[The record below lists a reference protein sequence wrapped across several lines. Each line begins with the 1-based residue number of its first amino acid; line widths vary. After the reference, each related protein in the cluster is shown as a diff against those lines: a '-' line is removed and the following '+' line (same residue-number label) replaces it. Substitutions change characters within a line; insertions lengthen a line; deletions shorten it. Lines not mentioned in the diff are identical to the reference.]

1 MEFELNDEQ
10 RMVRELARRFAD
22 EEIVPFARE
31 NDITE
36 RFPMDMIK
44 KMAQI
49 GLLGAPVPERYGGA
63 GLDFISDAIIF
74 EEIGRACSSVR
85 TTVSVQ
91 VSLVELAILNWGT
104 EEQKERYLPA
114 LCKGELIGAF
124 AITEP
129 DVGSDAAG
137 IKTSAV
143 RRGARSDDGWVL
155 KGSKTWITS
164 GSVADIV
171 IVFAQTDTSKGHK
184 GISCFIVEKGTPGFT
199 SREIKGKLG
208 LRASNTAQLF
218 FEDCLVPSRALLGNI
233 GEGFKIAMA
242 SLDNGRYG
250 VAAGCVGI
258 IQGCVDACVRY
269 ANERAQFG
277 KPIASF
283 QLIQD
288 MIARMVVDLNAA
300 RLLVYRAG
308 DLKNRGIRNTLETSI
323 AKYFASEA
331 AVRAA
336 TDAIQ
341 IHGAY
346 GYSNEYPVERY
357 LRDAKVATIY
367 EGTSQIQ
374 KLIIGEH
381 VLGVK
386 AFV

>member
-1 MEFELNDEQ
+1 MDFELTEEQ
-10 RMVRELARRFAD
+10 RMIRETAKRFAD
-22 EEIVPFARE
+22 EEIIPYARE
-31 NDITE
+31 NDVME
-36 RFPMDMIK
+36 RFPMDILK
-44 KMAQI
+44 KMASI
-49 GLLGAPVPERYGGA
+49 GFLGGPIPEEYGGA
-63 GLDFISDAIIF
+63 GLDFISDAIVF
-74 EEIGRACSSVR
+74 EEIGRGCSSVR
-85 TTVSVQ
+85 TIVSVQ
-91 VSLVELAILNWGT
+91 VSLVELSILHWGN
-104 EEQKERYLPA
+104 EEQKRRFLPL
-114 LCKGELIGAF
+114 LCKGEILGAF
-124 AITEP
+124 AVTEP
-129 DVGSDAAG
+129 EAGSDAAS

-143 RRGARSDDGWVL
+143 KKGDGWVVN
-155 KGSKTWITS
+155 GSKTWIST
-164 GSVADIV
+164 GDVADIV
-171 IVFAQTDTSKGHK
+171 VIFAQTDPSKGHK
-184 GISCFIVEKGTPGFT
+184 GITAFIVEKGIPGFT
-199 SREIKGKLG
+199 TREIKGKLG
-208 LRASNTAQLF
+208 LRSADTAQLF
-218 FEDCLVPSRALLGNI
+218 FEECPIPDSALLGNV
-233 GEGFKIAMA
+233 GEGFKIAMS

-258 IQGCVDACVRY
+258 IQGCIDACVKY
-269 ANERAQFG
+269 AQERHQFG

-283 QLIQD
+283 QLVQD
-288 MIARMVVDLNAA
+288 MIARMVVDLDAA

-381 VLGVK
+381 VLGIK

>member
-1 MEFELNDEQ
+1 MDFELTEDQ
-10 RMVRELARRFAD
+10 RMIREMAKRFAD
-22 EEIVPFARE
+22 EEIIPFARE
-31 NDITE
+31 NDVME
-36 RFPMDMIK
+36 RFPIEILK
-44 KMAQI
+44 KMASI
-49 GLLGAPVPERYGGA
+49 GFLGGPIPEEYGGA
-63 GLDFISDAIIF
+63 GLDFISDAIVF
-74 EEIGRACSSVR
+74 EEIGRGCSSVR
-85 TTVSVQ
+85 TIVSVQ
-91 VSLVELAILNWGT
+91 VSLVELSILHWGN
-104 EEQKERYLPA
+104 EEQKRRFLPL
-114 LCKGELIGAF
+114 LCKGEILGAF
-124 AITEP
+124 AVTEP
-129 DVGSDAAG
+129 EAGSDAAS

-143 RRGARSDDGWVL
+143 KKGDGWVVN
-155 KGSKTWITS
+155 GSKTWIST
-164 GSVADIV
+164 GDVADIV
-171 IVFAQTDTSKGHK
+171 VIFAQTAPSKGHK
-184 GISCFIVEKGTPGFT
+184 GITAFIVEKGIPGFT
-199 SREIKGKLG
+199 TREIKGKLG
-208 LRASNTAQLF
+208 LRSADTAQLF
-218 FEDCLVPSRALLGNI
+218 FEECHIPDSALLGNV
-233 GEGFKIAMA
+233 GEGFKIAMS

-258 IQGCVDACVRY
+258 IQGCIDACVKY
-269 ANERAQFG
+269 AQERHQFG

-283 QLIQD
+283 QLVQD
-288 MIARMVVDLNAA
+288 MIARMVVDLDAA

-381 VLGVK
+381 VLGIK

>member
-1 MEFELNDEQ
+1 MEFELNEEQ
-10 RMVRELARRFAD
+10 KMVRDLAKRFAD

-36 RFPMDMIK
+36 SFPIDIIK

-91 VSLVELAILNWGT
+91 VSLVELGILNWGT

-114 LCKGELIGAF
+114 LCKGKLIGAF

-129 DVGSDAAG
+129 DVGSDAAA
-137 IKTSAV
+137 IKTSAI
-143 RRGARSDDGWVL
+143 RRDDGWVL
-155 KGSKTWITS
+155 NGSKTWITS

-171 IVFAQTDTSKGHK
+171 FVFAQTDPSKGHK
-184 GISCFIVEKGTPGFT
+184 GIACFIVEKGTPGFT

-208 LRASNTAQLF
+208 LRASDTSQLF
-218 FEDCLVPSRALLGNI
+218 FEDCLVPGRALLGNV
-233 GEGFKIAMA
+233 GEGFKISMA

-269 ANERAQFG
+269 ANERVQFG
-277 KPIASF
+277 KPVASF

-336 TDAIQ
+336 TDAVQ

>member
-1 MEFELNDEQ
+1 MEFELNEEQ
-10 RMVRELARRFAD
+10 KMVRDLAKRFAD

-31 NDITE
+31 NDIIE
-36 RFPMDMIK
+36 CFPVDIIK

-91 VSLVELAILNWGT
+91 VSLVEVGILNWGT
-104 EEQKERYLPA
+104 EEQKARYLPA

-137 IKTSAV
+137 IKTLAIKK
-143 RRGARSDDGWVL
+143 DDGWVL
-155 KGSKTWITS
+155 NGSKTWITS

-171 IVFAQTDTSKGHK
+171 IVFAQTDPSKGHK
-184 GISCFIVEKGTPGFT
+184 GIACFIVEKGTPGFT

-208 LRASNTAQLF
+208 LRASDTAQLF
-218 FEDCLVPSRALLGNI
+218 FEDCLVPGRALLGNI
-233 GEGFKIAMA
+233 GEGFKMAMA

-269 ANERAQFG
+269 ANERVQFG
-277 KPIASF
+277 KSIASF

-336 TDAIQ
+336 TDAVQ

>member
-1 MEFELNDEQ
+1 
-10 RMVRELARRFAD
+10 
-22 EEIVPFARE
+22 
-31 NDITE
+31 
-36 RFPMDMIK
+36 MDVIK

-49 GLLGAPVPERYGGA
+49 GLLGAPVPERYGGV
-63 GLDFISDAIIF
+63 GLGFISDAIIF

-114 LCKGELIGAF
+114 LCKGDLIGAF

-129 DVGSDAAG
+129 DVGSDASG
-137 IKTSAV
+137 IKTLAIKK
-143 RRGARSDDGWVL
+143 DDGWVL

-171 IVFAQTDTSKGHK
+171 IVFAQTDPSKGHK
-184 GISCFIVEKGTPGFT
+184 GITAFIVEKGTPGFT

-218 FEDCLVPSRALLGNI
+218 FEDCLIPGRALLGNI

-258 IQGCVDACVRY
+258 IQGCIDACVRY
-269 ANERAQFG
+269 ANERVQFG

-283 QLIQD
+283 QLVQD

>member
-1 MEFELNDEQ
+1 MDFELNEEQ
-10 RMVRELARRFAD
+10 KMVKEMVKRFAD
-22 EEIVPFARE
+22 EEIAPHARE
-31 NDITE
+31 NDILE
-36 RFPMDMIK
+36 RFPSDILK
-44 KMAQI
+44 KMAP
-49 GLLGAPVPERYGGA
+49 LGFLGGPIPQRYGGA

-85 TTVSVQ
+85 TIISVQ
-91 VSLVELAILNWGT
+91 VSLVELVILNWGT
-104 EEQKERYLPA
+104 EEQRRRYLPR
-114 LCKGELIGAF
+114 LCTGEILGSF

-129 DVGSDAAG
+129 EAGSDAGGLRSTA
-137 IKTSAV
+137 
-143 RRGARSDDGWVL
+143 ARKGRGWVL
-155 KGSKTWITS
+155 NGSKTWIST
-164 GSVADIV
+164 GSVSDIS
-171 IVFAQTDTSKGHK
+171 IVFARTDPSKGTK
-184 GISCFIVEKGTPGFT
+184 GISAFIVEKDAPGFT

-208 LRASNTAQLF
+208 LKSANTAQLF
-218 FEDCLVPSRALLGNI
+218 FEDCFIPEDSLIGKE
-233 GEGFKIAMA
+233 GEGLKIALSA
-242 SLDNGRYG
+242 LDNGRYG

-258 IQGCVDACVRY
+258 IQGCIDACVRY
-269 ANERAQFG
+269 SKERRQFG
-277 KPIASF
+277 RPIASF
-283 QLIQD
+283 QLVQD
-288 MIARMVVDLNAA
+288 MISRMAVDMDAA

-308 DLKNRGIRNTLETSI
+308 ALKDKGVRNTLETSI

-341 IHGAY
+341 VHGGY

-381 VLGVK
+381 LLGVK